1 MDAFATHLM
10 PSGEVLPPITFF
22 WTGADAITAG
32 VEINVYDDAA
42 NRMWTSS
49 RTFSSSLS
57 YGGPALV
64 PGTTY
69 SYEIHAFDLYG
80 NRSIARGAFTPYD
93 EADVSPVPATIVPA
107 VGAASLNTDVTITGE
122 NFLDGAR
129 VLFNAQE
136 WVNVVVVSG
145 FTITCTTP
153 ALAAGVY
160 NVTVVNPSGR
170 SGMIEAGFTVT
181 P

>member
-1 MDAFATHLM
+1 
-10 PSGEVLPPITFF
+10 
-22 WTGADAITAG
+22 
-32 VEINVYDDAA
+32 
-42 NRMWTSS
+42 
-49 RTFSSSLS
+49 
-57 YGGPALV
+57 
-64 PGTTY
+64 
-69 SYEIHAFDLYG
+69 
-80 NRSIARGAFTPYD
+80 
-93 EADVSPVPATIVPA
+93 

-136 WVNVVVVSG
+136 CVNVVVVSG